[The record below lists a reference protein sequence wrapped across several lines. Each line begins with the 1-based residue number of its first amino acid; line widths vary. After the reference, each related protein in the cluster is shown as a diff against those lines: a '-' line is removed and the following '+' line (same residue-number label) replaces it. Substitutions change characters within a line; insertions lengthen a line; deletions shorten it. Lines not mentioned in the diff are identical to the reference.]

1 MNKNTKSVLH
11 ESASYS
17 ISKTKTQQVGEID
30 FQNDNIS
37 YNSNTIS
44 NPSGSKNLILPVGAV
59 QSDEDG
65 H

>member
-1 MNKNTKSVLH
+1 MNKNTKPVLH

-59 QSDEDG
+59 QSDADG